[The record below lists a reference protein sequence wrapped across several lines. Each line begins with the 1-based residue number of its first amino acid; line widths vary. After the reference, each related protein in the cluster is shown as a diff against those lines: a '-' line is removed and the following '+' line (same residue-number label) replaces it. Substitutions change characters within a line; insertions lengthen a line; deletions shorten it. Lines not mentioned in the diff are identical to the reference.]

1 MGSLHS
7 GNPPGSN
14 QQNNMQ
20 TTTAPISPP
29 GNLFTDMLARHRKGI
44 AADKASRL
52 LSEAITASRDTGA
65 KSEVTLKVTLHPGTD
80 DQMRVEIQVAHKLP
94 QEKLPGAL
102 FWVTDE
108 GTLATSDPRQ
118 PELPLREVVREATP
132 TREVKI
138 S

>member
-1 MGSLHS
+1 MK
-7 GNPPGSN
+7 N
-14 QQNNMQ
+14 
-20 TTTAPISPP
+20 TTQDDTIPAAP
-29 GNLFTDMLARHRKGI
+29 GNLFTDMLARHRKGL
-44 AADKASRL
+44 AAGEASRKL
-52 LSEAITASRDTGA
+52 GEAIQAARDTGA
-65 KSEVTLKVTLHPGTD
+65 KATVTLSVTLHPGTD
-80 DQMRVEIQVAHKLP
+80 DQMRVDIQVAHKLP
-94 QEKLPGAL
+94 QAKLPGAL